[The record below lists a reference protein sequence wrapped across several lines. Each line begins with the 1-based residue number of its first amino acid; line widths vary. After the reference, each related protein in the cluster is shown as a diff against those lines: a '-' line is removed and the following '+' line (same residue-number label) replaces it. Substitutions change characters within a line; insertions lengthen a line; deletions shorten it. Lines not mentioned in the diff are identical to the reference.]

1 MKITLLT
8 LASAALLSLGLI
20 TISEPTTATVPTFP
34 LKQSNEDCNNSLT
47 HLRRQIASDGR
58 QISTEL
64 KATEISGYWE
74 EGRPADRPY
83 EVNVVMSG
91 DYDDILAVLSSPQ
104 MLTSLSN
111 GVIQNCNLVSVVT
124 YALNR
129 SDLLNSYGLI
139 NNTVQ
144 GFECPPNYGRGTRIL
159 WGFQHC

>member
-1 MKITLLT
+1 
-8 LASAALLSLGLI
+8 
-20 TISEPTTATVPTFP
+20 
-34 LKQSNEDCNNSLT
+34 
-47 HLRRQIASDGR
+47 
-58 QISTEL
+58 
-64 KATEISGYWE
+64 
-74 EGRPADRPY
+74 
-83 EVNVVMSG
+83 MSG